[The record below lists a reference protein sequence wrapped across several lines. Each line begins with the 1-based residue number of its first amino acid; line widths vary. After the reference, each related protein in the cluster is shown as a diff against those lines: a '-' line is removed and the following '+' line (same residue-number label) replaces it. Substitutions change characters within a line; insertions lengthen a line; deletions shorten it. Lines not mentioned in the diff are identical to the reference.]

1 MTLLNPERSTAKAA
15 TDYHPRWRPS
25 RDHVLSVVA
34 LACAALLSACGGG
47 SPDDTADTTATTT
60 SDEQEAGAN
69 AVLASW
75 TYCAVE
81 NAACTFSGT
90 RRVRYGLN
98 DKYAYG
104 TFTGKVQCANS
115 VFGDPLPGGDKRC
128 WVSSATS
135 PAPSPAPAPA
145 PAPTPAP
152 TASSLPTPLTIAGKR
167 VVGQIVATAGQV
179 IENVH
184 VTTTSGSCIVING
197 VSNVTIRNS
206 EIGPCGQPGDPNTQG
221 IEITRGSNIT
231 IQRNVIHDV
240 SSGVYASTS
249 NHPIVMDR
257 NYVYNV
263 RGPLPRGQMI
273 QMNNVSGGS
282 AGSKV
287 TCNVSDAQPGV
298 RYGVEHGRTTDG
310 VEDHINMFQSP
321 GLSSSRTEIAYNRL
335 RGGHKTSTS
344 GSGFVLGD
352 VGGGHI
358 NAHHNTIVN
367 VANVGAGIAGG
378 ANISIDD
385 NRIYQN
391 RDAGI
396 FVNLGLMVWGQAG
409 ASCNGG
415 HSVRNNRVWS
425 LNTSGVQNPYWNAG
439 NCGSVAE
446 SGNTFADKS
455 LTPAIFDEVPAAC
468 Q

>member
-1 MTLLNPERSTAKAA
+1 
-15 TDYHPRWRPS
+15 
-25 RDHVLSVVA
+25 V
-34 LACAALLSACGGG
+34 
-47 SPDDTADTTATTT
+47 
-60 SDEQEAGAN
+60 
-69 AVLASW
+69 
-75 TYCAVE
+75 
-81 NAACTFSGT
+81 
-90 RRVRYGLN
+90 
-98 DKYAYG
+98 
-104 TFTGKVQCANS
+104 
-115 VFGDPLPGGDKRC
+115 
-128 WVSSATS
+128 
-135 PAPSPAPAPA
+135 
-145 PAPTPAP
+145 
-152 TASSLPTPLTIAGKR
+152 TIAGKP
-167 VVGQIVATAGQV
+167 VVGQIIARAGQI

-184 VTTTSGSCIVING
+184 VTTTTGSCIVVNG
-197 VSNVTIRNS
+197 VSNVIIRNS

-221 IEITRGSNIT
+221 VEITNASNIT

-287 TCNVSDAQPGV
+287 TCNVSDAQPGT
-298 RYGVEHGRTTDG
+298 RYGVLHGNTTDG

-321 GLSSSRTEIAYNRL
+321 GLAAARTEVAYNRL

-352 VGGGHI
+352 VGGGYV

-396 FVNLGLMVWGQAG
+396 YVNLGLMVWGQAG
-409 ASCNGG
+409 ASCSGG
-415 HSVRNNRVWS
+415 HTVRNNRVWTLNS
-425 LNTSGVQNPYWNAG
+425 LGAQNSYWNAG
-439 NCGSVAE
+439 NCAGVTE
-446 SGNTFADKS
+446 GGNAFADAS
-455 LTPAIFDEVPAAC
+455 LSAAIFDEVPSEC
-468 Q
+468 R